1 MNAADVMVTNVIT
14 VGPDACLQDVAHL
27 FLTNRISAVPVVGS
41 DGKILGIV
49 SEGDLMRRAE
59 AGTGRRRSWWLSL
72 LTGRDVLAAEYIKEH
87 SRKVADVM
95 TCEVITAA
103 PETSLRDIAS
113 ILEKNSIKRV
123 PIVKDGKIVGI
134 VSRAN
139 LLQALAS
146 LRKQIEGGAP
156 DDGRIRES
164 IVERLKAEP
173 WSRPS
178 LINVI
183 VQDGTVELWGIVDS
197 SVERK
202 AVRVAAEVTPGVCA
216 VNDNLIIRPAEL
228 GIIGRYQS
236 STFPSPVAPRSSSM
250 PDPADSPLK
259 ASTGQIAHWWRGER
273 RGARAQSARRCR
285 MDRRCPRAA
294 RCRHAGTG
302 EPLPIWTPARW
313 PRWLTTSQT
322 NELRAEFE
330 GTS

>member
-27 FLTNRISAVPVVGS
+27 FLTNRISAAPVVGT
-41 DGKILGIV
+41 DGKIVGIV

-72 LTGRDVLAAEYIKEH
+72 LTGREVLAAEYIKEH

-95 TCEVITAA
+95 TREVITAA
-103 PETSLRDIAS
+103 PQTPLRDIAN
-113 ILEKNSIKRV
+113 ILEKNGIKRV
-123 PIVKDGKIVGI
+123 PIVDGGKIIGI

-156 DDGRIRES
+156 DDARIREG

-183 VQDGTVELWGIVDS
+183 VQEGTVELWGIVDS
-197 SVERK
+197 PVERK
-202 AVRVAAEVTPGVCA
+202 AVRVAAEVTPGVRA
-216 VNDNLIIRPAEL
+216 VNDNLIIRPAE
-228 GIIGRYQS
+228 
-236 STFPSPVAPRSSSM
+236 
-250 PDPADSPLK
+250 
-259 ASTGQIAHWWRGER
+259 
-273 RGARAQSARRCR
+273 
-285 MDRRCPRAA
+285 
-294 RCRHAGTG
+294 AG
-302 EPLPIWTPARW
+302 
-313 PRWLTTSQT
+313 S
-322 NELRAEFE
+322 
-330 GTS
+330 